1 MKIRPFLIFLLSLWT
16 LSFAYSQQELDVKGP
31 KQKER
36 QKPKMPSKAE
46 YLKITIDRDTIPMDT
61 ILRFEKGLRHNVANR
76 DLFEYIPF
84 SNPGRPMNKMTRET
98 PEQVSGLG
106 VPMQHYMLYEKEDIH
121 FHRNPTPLTEFFFL
135 SILNRGQ
142 LLNSNLAFNL
152 SEQFNM
158 SLGFRGFRSEG
169 HYVSELVNSG
179 SFRTTF
185 NYTSENKKYQLRA
198 FMTTHNMNQLEPA
211 GLKFAATQFDSGNPQ
226 FLERRYVDQLMEN
239 ADSRVLHRAFYADQ
253 IYSLAGALA
262 LTQSIHYDSRAYLFN
277 QSSANSLLGE
287 LNEGSTVS
295 DKHGIRSVEFTA
307 GVALLGKVWGTLE
320 GSIRQLGTR
329 QGFENLAA
337 TTQDATTSET
347 ISSPE
352 TFYSYSDTHIK
363 GRYTNQKER
372 VGVKAEVYLP
382 LQATLQGFVIDTKA
396 YLKLGDS
403 RFLRGW
409 FEQRNQLPALNML
422 RYQSNYTAFNWDI
435 FEQSAMESHVRL
447 KAELEDKR
455 FGSISAQVKTLN
467 NGYFFEAPISGYTGL
482 GTDYAFLNPV
492 RANEVI
498 TERALAYSHSVQ
510 WRKLTLALKGLYQE
524 SDDTSGLYNIPKFI
538 ARAALYVSTD
548 LFDKAMFAHI
558 GVKGRYF
565 DDYYADGYHP
575 ALGVFYSQQ
584 HSLITGYAVLD
595 AFVYAKVRTMDL
607 FLTYEHMNAAWGS
620 PSFYAAPGV
629 PFRDG
634 VLRFGFTWNFFD

>member
-36 QKPKMPSKAE
+36 KKPKMPSKAE
-46 YLKITIDRDTIPMDT
+46 YLKITIDRDTLSLDT

-76 DLFEYIPF
+76 DLFAFLPF
-84 SNPGRPMNKMTRET
+84 SNPGRPMNKMTREK
-98 PEQVSGLG
+98 PSRLPSLG
-106 VPMQHYMLYEKEDIH
+106 VPMQHYMLYEKEDMH

-169 HYVSELVNSG
+169 HYVNELVNSG

-185 NYTSENKKYQLRA
+185 NYTSENKKYQWRG

-211 GLKFAATQFDSGNPQ
+211 GLKYATTQFDSGNPQ
-226 FLERRYVDQLMEN
+226 FLERRYVDQLFSD
-239 ADSRVLHRAFYADQ
+239 ADSRVLHRGFSADQ
-253 IYSLAGALA
+253 MYTLTGALA
-262 LTQSIHYDSRAYLFN
+262 LTQSIHYDSRSYIFN
-277 QSSANSLLGE
+277 QSSSNTLLGE
-287 LNEGSTVS
+287 LNEGSAVS
-295 DKHGIRSVEFTA
+295 DKHGIRSVEFAA
-307 GVALLGKVWGTLE
+307 GIALLGKEWGTLE
-320 GSIRQLGTR
+320 GTIRQLATR

-347 ISSPE
+347 TANPE

-372 VGVKAEVYLP
+372 IGVQAEVYLP
-382 LQATLQGFVIDTKA
+382 LQATLQGFVVNSSA
-396 YLKLGDS
+396 YIKLGDK
-403 RFLRGW
+403 RYLRGA
-409 FEQRNQLPALNML
+409 FEQRNQLPDLNLL
-422 RYQSNYTAFNWDI
+422 RYQSNYRAFNWDTY
-435 FEQSAMESHVRL
+435 EQSAMESHVRL
-447 KAELEDKR
+447 KVGLEDKR
-455 FGSISAQVKTLN
+455 FGSISAQLKTLN
-467 NGYFFEAPISGYTGL
+467 NGYFFEAPIAGYTGFSADFML
-482 GTDYAFLNPV
+482 LSPTRSNS
-492 RANEVI
+492 VI
-498 TERALAYSHSVQ
+498 TERALEYSNALR
-510 WRKLTLALKGLYQE
+510 WRKLTLDLKALYQE

-538 ARAALYVSTD
+538 ARSALYVSTD

-584 HSLITGYAVLD
+584 HSLIKGYAVLD
-595 AFVYAKVRTMDL
+595 AFIYAKVRTMDL
-607 FLTYEHMNAAWGS
+607 FLTYEHLNAAWGS
-620 PSFYAAPGV
+620 PSYYAAPGV

-634 VLRFGFTWNFFD
+634 VIRFGFTWNFFD